1 MKKISLTLAL
11 ALSALSAS
19 VFANTTA
26 PATDSA
32 NQSANQ
38 SAIVDPSMDLEQTM
52 KTMGRNFRTLE
63 RSTDWAE
70 RKAAVE
76 QLSTYTLQAKAQG
89 LSNPDASEDDK
100 KAYEEGMNKL
110 YEQIGQLQAAV
121 NAQDEEKVKSLV
133 DEIKQTRRQGHQ
145 YFKVN

>member
-1 MKKISLTLAL
+1 MKKLTLSLAL

-19 VFANTTA
+19 VFANTPA
-26 PATDSA
+26 PAAD
-32 NQSANQ
+32 SANQ

-52 KTMGRNFRTLE
+52 KTMGRNFRTIE
-63 RSTDWAE
+63 KSTDWAE
-70 RKAAVE
+70 RKAAVAE
-76 QLSTYTLQAKAQG
+76 LSKFTLQAQAQG
-89 LSNPDASEDDK
+89 LSKPDASEDDK
-100 KAYEEGMNKL
+100 KAYEEGISKL

-121 NAQDEEKVKSLV
+121 HAEDEAKVKSLI

>member
-26 PATDSA
+26 PATD
-32 NQSANQ
+32 SANQ

>member
-26 PATDSA
+26 PATD
-32 NQSANQ
+32 SANQ

-100 KAYEEGMNKL
+100 KAYEEGMSKL